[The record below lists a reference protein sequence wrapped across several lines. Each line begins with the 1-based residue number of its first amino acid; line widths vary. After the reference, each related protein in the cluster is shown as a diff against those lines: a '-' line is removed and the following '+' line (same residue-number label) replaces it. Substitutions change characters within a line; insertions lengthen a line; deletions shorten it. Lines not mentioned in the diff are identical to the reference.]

1 MHQFSSA
8 SAVLLAVLLAGCGD
22 AQGEGPMKPG
32 IYAFE
37 APDGSRHRMVFGKDG
52 TYSDMVDNQPKPA
65 GQGKWFRRSGQLCLK
80 PDNTG
85 NDLCLEEKARGDDG
99 SFTMSGNGIVTH
111 FTLEASA
118 S

>member
-1 MHQFSSA
+1 MHKFPSGSA
-8 SAVLLAVLLAGCGD
+8 LLLAVLLAGCGD

-52 TYSDMVDNQPKPA
+52 AYSDMLDNQPKPV
-65 GQGKWFRRSGQLCLK
+65 GQGTWFRRGGQLCLK
-80 PDNTG
+80 SDKTG
-85 NDLCLEEKARGDDG
+85 TDLCLDEKARGDDG
-99 SFTMSGNGIVTH
+99 SFTLSGNGIVTH
-111 FTLEASA
+111 FMLEASA